1 MIKLENGYRAN
12 MRKRLTRFEWAEIR
26 TAYASGIGLRELGRN
41 MGIPAGTI
49 LARAKRE
56 GWSKQIQSA
65 KALAKRDDTST
76 AFTPFEA
83 VSASMQQRGERHI
96 GRMAN
101 IVEKTVPYVE
111 AMEPRSILDCIDDVD
126 TLDKI
131 GRRTFKLDDNSS
143 TGGIDVSIL
152 SIGGNINLGT
162 QTPA

>member
-1 MIKLENGYRAN
+1 

-65 KALAKRDDTST
+65 KALAKRNDTSP
-76 AFTPFEA
+76 AVTPFEA

-96 GRMAN
+96 GRMAG
-101 IVEKTVPYVE
+101 IVELGTGHVE
-111 AMEPRSILDCIDDVD
+111 AMDPGVILDRIDDVD

-143 TGGIDVSIL
+143 AGGMDVSIL
-152 SIGGNINLGT
+152 SIGGNVNLGT
-162 QTPA
+162 QIAQKDPA

>member
-1 MIKLENGYRAN
+1 

-56 GWSKQIQSA
+56 SWSKQIQSA
-65 KALAKRDDTST
+65 KALAKRDYTST
-76 AFTPFEA
+76 AVTPFEA
-83 VSASMQQRGERHI
+83 VSASIQQRGERHI
-96 GRMAN
+96 GRMAD
-101 IVEKTVPYVE
+101 IVERGTEHVE
-111 AMEPRSILDCIDDVD
+111 AMEPGAILDRVDDVD

-143 TGGIDVSIL
+143 AGGIDVSIL
-152 SIGGNINLGT
+152 SIGGNVNLGT